1 MALGTNHWKLGL
13 FVIVGLV
20 LSIASLVALGARN
33 WNQASINYVSYF
45 DESVQGL
52 ELGSPVKFRGVS
64 VGRVGAIEI
73 APDRRHVEVT
83 SELDVSHVERL
94 KLDAGGPGE
103 SGKALLDAHPDLR
116 VQLAQSGITG
126 VKFILMDYF
135 PLQDNPLPELPFPVP
150 ENYLPATESVLQ
162 NLQNSVV
169 KSADHFPGIAADA
182 AEVLTKLNALMTQ
195 IEQGRLPER
204 AVATFDQAN
213 HTLRVLEGELTGL
226 DAVALSREL
235 RQTLVIFNASL
246 GRANHFLDR
255 LESEQGLVG
264 AAERS
269 LGALGEVA
277 LGAQSLGGELE
288 LTLRDVRGAARSIQR
303 FTDTLE
309 RDPDMLLKGRAT
321 GSR

>member
-1 MALGTNHWKLGL
+1 MAQGTNHWKLGL

-20 LSIASLVALGARN
+20 LSVASLVVLGARN
-33 WNQASINYVSYF
+33 WNQASVNYVSYF

-52 ELGSPVKFRGVS
+52 EIGSPVKFRGVS

-83 SELDVSHVERL
+83 SELDTSHVERL
-94 KLDAGGPGE
+94 KLVAGGPGE

-116 VQLAQSGITG
+116 VQLAQAGITG

-135 PLQDNPLPELPFPVP
+135 DPKDHPLVELPFPVP
-150 ENYLPATESVLQ
+150 ENYLPAIESVLQ

-169 KSADHFPGIAADA
+169 KSADRLPSITADA
-182 AEVLTKLNALMTQ
+182 AEVMIKLNALMTE
-195 IEQGRLPER
+195 IDQGRLPER
-204 AVATFDQAN
+204 TVATFEQAN
-213 HTLRVLEGELTGL
+213 LTLRTLQSELTGL
-226 DAVALSREL
+226 DAAALSREV
-235 RQTLVIFNASL
+235 RQTLVTFNASL
-246 GRANHFLDR
+246 GRVNHLMDR
-255 LESEQGLVG
+255 LESKQGLVG
-264 AAERS
+264 SAERS

-288 LTLRDVRGAARSIQR
+288 STLRDVRGAARSIQR
-303 FTDTLE
+303 FTDALE